1 MSDSETSVA
10 ELKRLVNDFVD
21 RRDWHR
27 FHAPKN
33 LAMSLA
39 IEAAELM
46 EHFQWVSAEESRRAA
61 DQPDRLAAVGEEMA
75 DVLCYALAMANEL
88 GLDLSTAIRQK
99 LAKNESKYP
108 AEEYRGRYG
117 PEDKR
122 EGGRGRA
129 N

>member
-1 MSDSETSVA
+1 MPDSTTTIA
-10 ELKRLVNDFVD
+10 ELRRLVNDFVD

-46 EHFQWVSAEESRRAA
+46 EHFQWISAEESRRAA
-61 DQPDRLAAVGEEMA
+61 DNPERLAAIGDELA

-88 GLDLSTAIRQK
+88 DLDLSTAIRGK
-99 LAKNESKYP
+99 IAKNEQKYP

-117 PEDKR
+117 PEDK
-122 EGGRGRA
+122 G
-129 N
+129 